1 MEPREEQV
9 DEFSHQIPPEG
20 KEKRGQKYTRKLES
34 KIKEWTALIETLRAK
49 AKMAEVDVKIRYNR
63 EIGNLEKKKD
73 VLEKGLKELKE
84 SSGEAWEAVKSGTEK
99 AMSDFKQALEV
110 ALSKFKKSK

>member
-1 MEPREEQV
+1 MEAREEQV
-9 DEFSHQIPPEG
+9 KEFPGQIPPEG

-34 KIKEWTALIETLRAK
+34 KLKEWTALIETLRAK